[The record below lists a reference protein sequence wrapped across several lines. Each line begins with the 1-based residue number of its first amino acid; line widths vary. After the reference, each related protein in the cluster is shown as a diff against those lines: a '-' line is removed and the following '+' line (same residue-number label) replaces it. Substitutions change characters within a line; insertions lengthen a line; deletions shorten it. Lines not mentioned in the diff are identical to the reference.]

1 MAPSLRSRLLTVA
14 ALVSV
19 AVTSGGAAYA
29 DQVANNLDA
38 SVDAAAEVMPLNV
51 GGADGNTDLYLVP
64 KGGDGK
70 PGCNLTGSTT
80 ATFSVASS
88 NTGVATVSPAT
99 VTFDSCGTTAT
110 LTVTPHAL
118 GAATITLTQ
127 TANNSG
133 GSFDVGPASFTVN
146 VAPPA
151 NTAPTVDVTGI
162 GQTSY
167 ELGVDTLPA
176 PGCAASDTEDGPS
189 SPAPTVTNSLNGF
202 GLGPVEVTCSYTDAG
217 GLTATSSQ
225 SYVVV
230 DTIAPVIVLDSVTPA
245 ANADGWN
252 KSPVTAAWVCSD
264 AGSGVQVTEVT
275 ATTEGEGSALELTGT
290 CADNAGH
297 YASDTV
303 DGLRVDLTDPVIT
316 IGRSPAANAAGW
328 NNVDVTVAWACA
340 DTLSG
345 TTDSGGSTV
354 LGEGADQSVS
364 ATCTDLAGNSATDEV
379 PDVDVDQTAPEVSW
393 TGPIADGSSYYFG
406 TVPASPT
413 CSATDLLSGLDGACA
428 VGGHATTVGTH
439 TVTARASDVAGNTS
453 QLSSSYTVM
462 AWTLN
467 GYDKPVDG
475 VGVWNTVK
483 NGSTVPLKFEAFMGS
498 TEITDVTT
506 LGAEFT
512 IKGVACPGAGAVTD
526 DVELTTTGGTTFR
539 YDWSGGQ
546 FVQNW
551 QTPKKAGA
559 CYQVVT
565 TTADGSSL
573 SALFKLK

>member
-1 MAPSLRSRLLTVA
+1 MALSLHSRLLITAALVTVA
-14 ALVSV
+14 A
-19 AVTSGGAAYA
+19 TSGGAAYA
-29 DQVANNLDA
+29 DQVANNLDG

-51 GGADGNTDLYLVP
+51 GADGSTVLRVLTAN
-64 KGGDGK
+64 GDGK
-70 PGCNLTGSTT
+70 NGCNLTGATI
-80 ATFSVASS
+80 ATFSVQSS
-88 NTGVATVSPAT
+88 ATDVATVTPGT
-99 VTFDSCGTTAT
+99 VTFDSCERTVV
-110 LTVTPHAL
+110 LTVTAHSVGSSA
-118 GAATITLTQ
+118 ITLTQ
-127 TANNSG
+127 TANTTS
-133 GSFDVGPASFTVN
+133 GSFEVDPASFTVN

-151 NTAPTVDVTGI
+151 NTAPGVEVTGI
-162 GQTSY
+162 DRSSY
-167 ELGVDTLPA
+167 ELGLDTLPT
-176 PGCAASDTEDGPS
+176 PGCAATDAEDGPS
-189 SPAPTVTNSLNGF
+189 SPEPTVLDTRDAL
-202 GLGPVEVTCSYTDAG
+202 GLGTVSVSCAYTDEG
-217 GLTATSSQ
+217 GLTAVSSQ
-225 SYVVV
+225 SYTVV
-230 DTIAPVIVLDSVTPA
+230 DTIAPVIELVSVTPA
-245 ANADGWN
+245 AGAHGWHG
-252 KSPVTAAWVCSD
+252 SPVTATWSCSD
-264 AGSGVQVTEVT
+264 AGSGVEAAEVS
-275 ATTEGEGSALELTGT
+275 ATTVGEGGDLELTDT
-290 CADNAGH
+290 CTDRAGH
-297 YASDTV
+297 STSDTV
-303 DGLRVDLTDPVIT
+303 EDLRVDLTDPVIT

-345 TTDSGGSTV
+345 TTDPGGSAV
-354 LGEGADQSVS
+354 LGEGADQSVT

-379 PDVDVDQTAPEVSW
+379 TDVDVDQTAPEVSW
-393 TGPIADGSSYYFG
+393 TSPIADGSSYYFG
-406 TVPASPT
+406 SVPDSPT

-498 TEITDVTT
+498 AEITDVTT
-506 LGAEFT
+506 LGAQFT
-512 IKGVACPGAGAVTD
+512 VKGVACPGAGAVTE

-559 CYQVVT
+559 CYQVIT